1 MRVNAHLTRTPIVER
16 RHDVRHTRL
25 SNLTKRDRILR
36 TIPPPASLH
45 ILIIDTIPFLPSPP
59 FGLWHSP
66 IQTFNRSPI
75 QTFNH
80 SPIQTFNRS
89 LYSAPDISTQASI
102 VTVQPLGT
110 AFHKRKECATSPSR
124 DATSQVQCHDVP
136 RPRHSR
142 SDRRYR
148 HASAPRVCGHASS
161 RMSWKA

>member
-1 MRVNAHLTRTPIVER
+1 MHVNAHLYVPDADCRAPPQR
-16 RHDVRHTRL
+16 PSH
-25 SNLTKRDRILR
+25 
-36 TIPPPASLH
+36 PPAESHEERSHPSNHTTASQPAFISLSS
-45 ILIIDTIPFLPSPP
+45 TRF
-59 FGLWHSP
+59 HSYQAHP
-66 IQTFNRSPI
+66 LDSGNSPI

-89 LYSAPDISTQASI
+89 LYSTPDICTQVSI

-110 AFHKRKECATSPSR
+110 AFHKRKECSTSPSR
-124 DATSQVQCHDVP
+124 DATSQVQCHDVS

-161 RMSWKA
+161 RISWRA

>member
-1 MRVNAHLTRTPIVER
+1 MHVNAHLYVPDADCRAPPRRPSHPPVESHEERSHPSNHTTASQPAFISLSSTR
-16 RHDVRHTRL
+16 
-25 SNLTKRDRILR
+25 
-36 TIPPPASLH
+36 
-45 ILIIDTIPFLPSPP
+45 F
-59 FGLWHSP
+59 HSCQAHP
-66 IQTFNRSPI
+66 LDAGNSPI

-110 AFHKRKECATSPSR
+110 AFHKRKECSTSPSR
-124 DATSQVQCHDVP
+124 DVTSQVQCHDVS

-161 RMSWKA
+161 RISRRA